1 MSRGHQ
7 RRCSDP
13 SASIDTWLRA
23 GGGGVRAREPQQR
36 SRHPSE
42 TECTVLYCA
51 ALYCT
56 VQHCEHGGECF
67 YNTLTVYTNTGALAA
82 VYHKYNLW
90 TSELTQFDIDPAGPQ
105 VDCNI

>member
-23 GGGGVRAREPQQR
+23 GGGGVRAREPQPRSRHCTVLYCTVLHCTVLCR

-42 TECTVLYCA
+42 TDCLDKWLTTAPEIA
-51 ALYCT
+51 AGDLRD
-56 VQHCEHGGECF
+56 
-67 YNTLTVYTNTGALAA
+67 TLDDGTTNPVWTMRGYT
-82 VYHKYNLW
+82 
-90 TSELTQFDIDPAGPQ
+90 Q
-105 VDCNI
+105 VHQLSWQT

>member
-42 TECTVLYCA
+42 TDCLDKWLTTAPEIA
-51 ALYCT
+51 AGDLRDTLDDGTTNPVWTMRGYT
-56 VQHCEHGGECF
+56 QVQQLSWQ
-67 YNTLTVYTNTGALAA
+67 T
-82 VYHKYNLW
+82 W
-90 TSELTQFDIDPAGPQ
+90 SS
-105 VDCNI
+105 